1 MTAVRSSRWP
11 SKGTN
16 RPADDF
22 AVTPFVVADVILR
35 RWPLVL
41 LIPLLTAAA
50 AVLFAV
56 VFRDFTARSRFV
68 PQSGSNELARF
79 AGIAA
84 QIGIPVGTD
93 ATNASPDFYVDLVV
107 SGEVLGPAALRVHRF
122 AHRPGSPDTLSGTYL
137 ELLAIKGDSPEEQL
151 QNALDRLRGN
161 VSASA
166 SVKSGVV
173 TLRTSAPWP
182 GLAES
187 LNAAILELLAG
198 FDRERRQAS
207 ARAERLFVEDRLAG
221 ARRDLEDA
229 EADAAR
235 FLDRNKRP
243 ESARLVMELERL
255 QRQVVLRQ
263 QLYAALAQAHEQA
276 RIEEVRNTPVITIV
290 DRPDGS
296 ARGSRRL
303 PVFVIIGLL
312 LGGAIAA
319 ALAISLEWLDR
330 RVDSPEMTQLRE
342 TVRSIGRRRATGSG

>member
-1 MTAVRSSRWP
+1 MRSPRWP
-11 SKGTN
+11 AGGD
-16 RPADDF
+16 RPADDL

-41 LIPLLTAAA
+41 FIPLLTAAA
-50 AVLFAV
+50 AVLFAL

-68 PQSGSNELARF
+68 PQSGANEMARF
-79 AGIAA
+79 AGLAA
-84 QIGIPVGTD
+84 QIGIPVGMD
-93 ATNASPDFYVDLVV
+93 ATAASPDFYVELVV

-122 AHRPGSPDTLSGTYL
+122 ARETGSPDTLSGTYL
-137 ELLAIKGDSPEEQL
+137 DLLGIQGDSPQERL
-151 QNALDRLRGN
+151 QNALDRLRED

-207 ARAERLFVEDRLAG
+207 ARAERMFVEDRLDG
-221 ARRDLEDA
+221 ARRDLEKA
-229 EADAAR
+229 EAEAAR

-255 QRQVVLRQ
+255 QRQVALRQ

-276 RIEEVRNTPVITIV
+276 RIEEVRNTPVITVV

-296 ARGSRRL
+296 ARGSHRL
-303 PVFVIIGLL
+303 PLFAIVGLL
-312 LGGAIAA
+312 LGGSLAA
-319 ALAISLEWLDR
+319 GLAVALEWLDR

-342 TVRSIGRRRATGSG
+342 TVRSMGRRRAAGSA